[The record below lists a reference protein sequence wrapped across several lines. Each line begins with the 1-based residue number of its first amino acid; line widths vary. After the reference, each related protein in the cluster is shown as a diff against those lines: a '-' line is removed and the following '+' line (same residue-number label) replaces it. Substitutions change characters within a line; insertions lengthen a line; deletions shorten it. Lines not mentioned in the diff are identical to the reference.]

1 LLLNKAFLYSTTLM
15 IGLKLRLIMNY
26 QTTPLSVLGG
36 VPNEEAENQVEKSLA
51 FGKRLAY
58 FYWVT
63 IASVAFFGA
72 TKAV

>member
-1 LLLNKAFLYSTTLM
+1 MREWTTLF
-15 IGLKLRLIMNY
+15 R
-26 QTTPLSVLGG
+26 VLAEG
-36 VPNEEAENQVEKSLA
+36 PNQEAENQLEKSLA